1 MLSYAL
7 YTRGLM
13 IPHIAAG
20 DNLNMPVVGRFLR
33 GGGAFFMRRSF
44 REDPLYAAVFSE
56 YVYQMARRGHCLEFF
71 PEGGRSRTGRLM
83 PAKFGLLKMCVD
95 SQRRG
100 LQNHCLYQSIL
111 AMKSFWKA
119 AVIFQN

>member
-1 MLSYAL
+1 MPCIPAVLWV
-7 YTRGLM
+7 
-13 IPHIAAG
+13 PHIAAG

-33 GGGAFFMRRSF
+33 GGGALMRRSF

-100 LQNHCLYQSIL
+100 CQNHWPSYQSIL